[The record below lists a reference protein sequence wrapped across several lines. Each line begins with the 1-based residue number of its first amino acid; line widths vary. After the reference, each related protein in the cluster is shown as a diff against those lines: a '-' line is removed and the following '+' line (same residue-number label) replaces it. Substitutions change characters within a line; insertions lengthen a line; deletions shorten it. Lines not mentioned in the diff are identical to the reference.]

1 MMKIQVNEDG
11 EQVILQIEGRLAG
24 PFVEALEDCWRSARA
39 SSADRRIC
47 VDLKNVTCVDR
58 AGRKLLQAMHG
69 SGVQFLRAGL
79 AIQDIVEEIKEAP
92 ECKQ

>member
-1 MMKIQVNEDG
+1 MMKIQVNEEG

-24 PFVEALEDCWRSARA
+24 PFVGALEDCWLSARA
-39 SSADRRIC
+39 GSADRRIC

-79 AIQDIVEEIKEAP
+79 AIQDIVEEIREAP

>member
-1 MMKIQVNEDG
+1 MKIQVNETG

-24 PFVEALEDCWRSARA
+24 PFVAALEDCWLSARA

-47 VDLKNVTCVDR
+47 VDLKSVTCVDR

-69 SGVQFLRAGL
+69 SGAQFLRAGL
-79 AIQDIVEEIKEAP
+79 AIQDIVEEIREAP
-92 ECKQ
+92 ECKR

>member
-1 MMKIQVNEDG
+1 MMKVQVNEDG
-11 EQVILQIEGRLAG
+11 EKVVLHIEGTLAG
-24 PFVEALEDCWRSARA
+24 PFVAALEDCWGSARA
-39 SSADRRIC
+39 SSVDRRIC
-47 VDLKNVTCVDR
+47 VDLRNVTCVDR

-79 AIQDIVEEIKEAP
+79 AIQDIVEEIREAQ